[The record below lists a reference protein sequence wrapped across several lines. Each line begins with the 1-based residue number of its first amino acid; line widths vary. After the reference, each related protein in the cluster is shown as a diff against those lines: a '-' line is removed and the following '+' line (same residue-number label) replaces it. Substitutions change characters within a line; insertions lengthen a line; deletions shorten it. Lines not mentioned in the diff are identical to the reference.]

1 MVVFD
6 AVVHAFDYRE
16 RTMTNDDARDV
27 KHVQRDYMGLTARR
41 GPPVAYGALDEP
53 PTPAWARRVLF
64 EESDTDLAMVQ
75 TVPLFNG
82 FPDGMGPARLA
93 YDLARADPARFLF
106 CGGVDPLHHGLPGAL
121 AEMERQVREWGA
133 VSMKFYQAQTMRAW
147 WHLDDRAVAYPL
159 FEKAQ
164 ALGIKLVQFHK
175 GLPLGWQR
183 VESLR
188 PNDLQLAAYDFPDLT
203 FGVHHFG
210 EPYVDELINIA
221 SRFENIVLVMPL
233 WFNQY
238 FVQPRAMLHRLGEIL
253 LRVGEDRVCYGSEAF
268 LWPHV
273 QSYIDLLAGLELPEE
288 LQEQYGYPAIT
299 PATRRKIFGE
309 NFARA
314 LGIDLPSRLGRLT
327 SAHGERAAAAAQ
339 AGAAA

>member
-1 MVVFD
+1 MKDGMFVFD

-16 RTMTNDDARDV
+16 RAMTNDDARNV
-27 KHVQRDYMGLTARR
+27 KRVQGAAMRESER
-41 GPPVAYGALDEP
+41 GPQRVAYGALDAP
-53 PTPAWARRVLF
+53 PTPEWANRVLF

-75 TVPLFNG
+75 TVPLFDG
-82 FPDGMGPARLA
+82 FPDGMGPARLS
-93 YDLARADPARFLF
+93 YDLARSNPDRFLY
-106 CGGVDPLHHGLPGAL
+106 CGGVDPLHHGLEGTL
-121 AEMERQVREWGA
+121 TEMERQVVEWGA
-133 VSMKFYQAQTMRAW
+133 VSMKFYQAQSMHAW
-147 WHLDDRAVAYPL
+147 WSLDDREVAYPL

-164 ALGIKLVQFHK
+164 ELGLKLVQFHK
-175 GLPLGWQR
+175 GLPLGHQR

-221 SRFENIVLVMPL
+221 ARFDNIVLVMPL

-238 FVQPRAMLHRLGEIL
+238 FVQPRKMLHRLGETL

-273 QSYIDLLAGLELPEE
+273 QTYIDLLATLEMPDE

-299 PATRRKIFGE
+299 HETRRKLFGE
-309 NFARA
+309 NYARV
-314 LGIDLPSRLGRLT
+314 LGVDL
-327 SAHGERAAAAAQ
+327 SAYQ
-339 AGAAA
+339 AKLNVPRGA